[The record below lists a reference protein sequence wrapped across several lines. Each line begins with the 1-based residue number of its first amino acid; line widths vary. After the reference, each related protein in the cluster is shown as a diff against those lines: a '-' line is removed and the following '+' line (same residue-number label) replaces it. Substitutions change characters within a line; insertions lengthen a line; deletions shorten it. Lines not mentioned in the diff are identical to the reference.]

1 MANQQELLKQI
12 AETGYNVGYGAKK
25 HFATAEFVDK
35 LPGWASLI
43 SIAIGVFGLIFPALS
58 DKVPSAVL
66 IVIGVATVYL
76 GYYDKAAY
84 LKAGEQL
91 TASFQALSSLYRDV
105 KSMPANSDFSA
116 KCSEYARLRAEANG
130 FGISRQ
136 IFLSDTAAHYKFFW
150 QQQIGWIE
158 EQITFT
164 FWRDKVPLTTTIAF
178 AILILAALSVGAWVL
193 TKHTFC

>member
-35 LPGWASLI
+35 LPGWASLV
-43 SIAIGVFGLIFPALS
+43 SIAIGVFGLIFPVLS

-66 IVIGVATVYL
+66 IVIGVSTVYL
-76 GYYDKAAY
+76 GYYDKVAY

-105 KSMPANSDFSA
+105 KSMPPSSDFSA

-158 EQITFT
+158 EQITFS

-178 AILILAALSVGAWVL
+178 AVLILAALSAGAWVL

>member
-35 LPGWASLI
+35 LPGWTSLL
-43 SIAIGVFGLIFPALS
+43 SVVIGVFGLIYPALS

-66 IVIGVATVYL
+66 IIIGFATVYL
-76 GYYDKAAY
+76 GYYNKAEY
-84 LKAGEQL
+84 LKAGEML
-91 TASFQALSSLYRDV
+91 TASFQSLSSLYRDV
-105 KSMPANSDFSA
+105 KSLPRDADFTDLNR
-116 KCSEYARLRAEANG
+116 KYEQIRADANG
-130 FGISRQ
+130 HGISRQ

-158 EQITFT
+158 EQITFR
-164 FWRDKVPLTTTIAF
+164 FWRDKIPLTTSITVSVLVLGLIAVVIF
-178 AILILAALSVGAWVL
+178 SLVKI
-193 TKHTFC
+193 KFC

>member
-1 MANQQELLKQI
+1 MANQQELLRQI

-35 LPGWASLI
+35 LPGWASLV
-43 SIAIGVFGLIFPALS
+43 SIAIGIFGLIFPALS

-66 IVIGVATVYL
+66 ILIGVATVYL
-76 GYYDKAAY
+76 GYYDKVAY

-91 TASFQALSSLYRDV
+91 TASFQSLSSLYRDV

-116 KCSEYARLRAEANG
+116 QCAEYARIRSEANSY
-130 FGISRQ
+130 GISRQ

-164 FWRDKVPLTTTIAF
+164 FWRDKVPLTTTITLAF
-178 AILILAALSVGAWVL
+178 VILGAIVAGACVL
-193 TKHTFC
+193 MKPTFC

>member
-136 IFLSDTAAHYKFFW
+136 IFLSDTVAHYKFFW